1 VRIGYWLALGLL
13 LLGCAVGCTLPAH
26 VRGPSWIDRLR
37 AGTAVDPNTV
47 LVETALI
54 ERPLGDSYI
63 NRELWQD
70 TDELVVGLERREALQ
85 ANGLR
90 VGRLVGTPPAGFQT
104 LLLSPRYCA
113 NPQHLVVPSGKQCST
128 YLGPVLAHC
137 SVDLALETG
146 KTELEIDQARF
157 VIDVMPTLTA
167 EGRTRLVCTPKI
179 ETGEN
184 VLPFQASPEDS
195 SWVLRIERPSRKY
208 AELSW
213 DVTVAPGQYL
223 VIGCLPERAGSLGQT
238 AFVQEDGAMPVQRL
252 LVIRTNHAAGL
263 SRDLGTDEL
272 LRSGSPPPLAIQA
285 ALPSVRGKG
294 NN

>member
-1 VRIGYWLALGLL
+1 MRAAVYTNPKRPSLTLRVGVLPGSRTLLHIDVRDARVHLTPAASPAIVSPLSSDSFGKIGVGREAVRIGYWLALGLL

-137 SVDLALETG
+137 SVDLAL
-146 KTELEIDQARF
+146 
-157 VIDVMPTLTA
+157 
-167 EGRTRLVCTPKI
+167 
-179 ETGEN
+179 
-184 VLPFQASPEDS
+184 
-195 SWVLRIERPSRKY
+195 
-208 AELSW
+208 
-213 DVTVAPGQYL
+213 
-223 VIGCLPERAGSLGQT
+223 
-238 AFVQEDGAMPVQRL
+238 
-252 LVIRTNHAAGL
+252 
-263 SRDLGTDEL
+263 
-272 LRSGSPPPLAIQA
+272 
-285 ALPSVRGKG
+285 
-294 NN
+294 